1 MSTSSFTVIVSP
13 YGSGNPAPA
22 NPKDFAIAVKK
33 LLSNRLPSFVPLD
46 QFIDPYEA
54 TSQIRGVTYSDKH
67 VRDLKSSIKESGL
80 EEAIVAIAFTDES
93 GNEKALIVEGNHR
106 FKAISELFDEDDENE
121 IPTQSGKPE
130 IKAFVLEEEFFGSDA
145 ERTAFQ
151 LYMNKP
157 VLKKP
162 CSPEEVIGGV
172 GEMISGNVFGNV
184 ATASEG
190 VIEANAKA
198 FVRET
203 YPTMSRKQVSDAV
216 SARASATRNKRRLTH
231 NFTKPDARNFKSA
244 SRTVLDGKDRGD
256 YVISPMVVSNDG
268 SDFNKA
274 VGEIV
279 NRLAAL
285 KASGG
290 AGALNVKV
298 KMVAKTS
305 KSTDADIDAQRAKL
319 RGKKDYFNA
328 YSQAAMGRDIIDELL
343 FLPEKTNE
351 SKERRLKRFV

>member
-1 MSTSSFTVIVSP
+1 MSTSNFTVIPSP

-130 IKAFVLEEEFFGSDA
+130 IKAYVLEEEFFGSDA

-151 LYMNKP
+151 LFMNKP

-172 GEMISGNVFGNV
+172 GEMISGNVFGDV

-190 VIEANAKA
+190 VIETNAKA

-216 SARASATRNKRRLTH
+216 SARASASRNKRRLTH
-231 NFTKPDARNFKSA
+231 GFTASDARDHKSA
-244 SRTVLDGKDRGD
+244 SRTVFDGQDKND
-256 YVISPMVVSNDG
+256 YIISPMVISNDG
-268 SDFNKA
+268 ADFRKA

-279 NRLAAL
+279 DKLAAL
-285 KASGG
+285 DASGG

-298 KMVAKTS
+298 RVVARTNKP
-305 KSTDADIDAQRAKL
+305 TDTDIDSMRTKFRA
-319 RGKKDYFNA
+319 KKDYINA
-328 YSQAAMGRDIIDELL
+328 YSQAEMGRDIIDELL

>member
-1 MSTSSFTVIVSP
+1 MSTFNFTVIPSP

-33 LLSNRLPSFVPLD
+33 LLANRLPSNVPLD

-93 GNEKALIVEGNHR
+93 GNKKALIVEGNHR
-106 FKAISELFDEDDENE
+106 FKATSELFEDGAD

-130 IKAFVLEEEFFGSDA
+130 IKVYMLEEGFFPTDA
-145 ERTAFQ
+145 DRTAFQ

-162 CSPEEVIGGV
+162 CSPEEVITGV
-172 GEMISGNVFGNV
+172 GEMISGNVFGDV

-190 VIEANAKA
+190 VVEANAKT

-231 NFTKPDARNFKSA
+231 GYTASDARDFKNS
-244 SRTVLDGKDRGD
+244 SRTVLDGQDRGD
-256 YVISPMVVSNDG
+256 YVVSPMVVSNDS

-274 VGEIV
+274 VGEIL

-285 KASGG
+285 SASGG
-290 AGALNVKV
+290 AGALNVRV

-328 YSQAAMGRDIIDELL
+328 YSQATMGRDIIDELL

>member
-1 MSTSSFTVIVSP
+1 MSTSNFTVIPSP

-22 NPKDFAIAVKK
+22 NPRDFAIAIKK
-33 LLSNRLPSFVPLD
+33 LLSSRLPSFVPLD

-54 TSQIRGVTYSDKH
+54 TSQIRGATYSDKH

-80 EEAIVAIAFTDES
+80 EEAIVAVAFTDES

-106 FKAISELFDEDDENE
+106 FKAISELFDEKAE

-130 IKAFVLEEEFFGSDA
+130 IKVYMLEEGFFPTDA
-145 ERTAFQ
+145 DRIAFQ

-162 CSPEEVIGGV
+162 CSPEEVIDGV
-172 GEMISGNVFGNV
+172 GEMISGNVFGDV

-190 VIEANAKA
+190 VVETNAKT

-216 SARASATRNKRRLTH
+216 GARASATRNKRRLTH
-231 NFTKPDARNFKSA
+231 GFTASDARAFKGG
-244 SRTVLDGKDRGD
+244 SRTVFDGKCRGD
-256 YVISPMVVSNDG
+256 YVISPMIVGNDNA
-268 SDFNKA
+268 DFRKA
-274 VGEIV
+274 VGEILDK
-279 NRLAAL
+279 LAAL
-285 KASGG
+285 DASGG
-290 AGALNVKV
+290 AGGLNVIV
-298 KMVAKTS
+298 KMVAKTG
-305 KSTDADIDAQRAKL
+305 KSTDTDIDAQRAKI
-319 RGKKDYFNA
+319 RAKKDGINV
-328 YSQAAMGRDIIDELL
+328 YSQAEMGRDIIDELL